1 MPSSS
6 INVQGYR
13 GLLTRYLKP
22 QWLRVLALVIL
33 LLGNISLQLANPQII
48 QMFIDSATAHATLR
62 FLLYLALAFLGV
74 AIAGQIVATIE
85 TYVAENVGLT
95 ATNKLRSDLTL
106 HCLRLDPSFHTAHT
120 PGELIERVDG
130 DVGKLGNF
138 FSRFIVALLGN
149 ALLLVGVLIMLFR
162 IDWRVGGTLTLF
174 VVIALIIV
182 NRLRNI
188 GVPFLTKAM
197 QAQADLFGFL
207 EERFAGTEDIRSSGA
222 SAYATRGLQQHS
234 RSVLNKNVRAA
245 LVSLTAWTTTIFL
258 FSVGTA
264 VALALG
270 VYLFRAGTIS
280 IGTVYLIFGYTT
292 LLNRPVDQIV
302 RQVEDLQ
309 KASAS
314 IGRIR
319 TLFDVTST
327 IQDGDGTTIPSGPL
341 AVNVQDI
348 SFSYSQDVPVLKH
361 ISFSLKGGEVLGLL
375 GRTGSGKTTLTKLLV
390 RLYDPTQGIIQLNGI
405 DLTTMH
411 LNDLRRHVGVVTQDI
426 QLFHATVRDN
436 LTFFDTSTPDEQIVQ
451 VLKELGLGNWYN
463 TLPQGLDTKLAPG
476 GSGLSAGEAQ
486 LLAFA
491 RVFLKDPGLVILD
504 EASSR
509 LDPATEHQLEKVID
523 RLLEGRTCII
533 IAHRLTTIRRVDTVM
548 ILQDGE
554 SHEYGKREV
563 LAQNEQ
569 SRFSHLLRTGLEEV
583 LR

>member
-1 MPSSS
+1 M
-6 INVQGYR
+6 
-13 GLLTRYLKP
+13 
-22 QWLRVLALVIL
+22 
-33 LLGNISLQLANPQII
+33 
-48 QMFIDSATAHATLR
+48 
-62 FLLYLALAFLGV
+62 
-74 AIAGQIVATIE
+74 
-85 TYVAENVGLT
+85 
-95 ATNKLRSDLTL
+95 
-106 HCLRLDPSFHTAHT
+106 
-120 PGELIERVDG
+120 IERVDG

-149 ALLLVGVLIMLFR
+149 ALLLVGVLIMLFH

-188 GVPFLTKAM
+188 GVPFLTNAM

-222 SAYATRGLQQHS
+222 SAYVTRGLQQHS

-280 IGTVYLIFGYTT
+280 IGAVYLIFGYTT
-292 LLNRPVDQIV
+292 LLNRPIDQIV

-319 TLFDVTST
+319 TLFDITST
-327 IQDGDGTTIPSGPL
+327 IQDGDGTTIPLGPL
-341 AVNVQDI
+341 AVNVQDV

-405 DLTTMH
+405 DLTTTH

-523 RLLEGRTCII
+523 RLLKGRTCII

-554 SHEYGKREV
+554 SYEYGKREV
-563 LAQNEQ
+563 LARDEQ
-569 SRFSHLLRTGLEEV
+569 SRFSHLLHTGLEEV